1 MLERGDARVLCHD
14 LRLAAAYGGCTL
26 AGRQVEVRLP
36 LRLRATKQLGVEE
49 GDGVVELEDEAR
61 PRGDARL
68 AAVRA
73 EQSGEHLVGVRVGVG
88 FGAGVGVGVGVRVRV
103 RVRVRV
109 TVTVRIRVEQSG
121 EHRRAERVHD
131 GQVGE
136 DDEGG
141 HCPAQPDQ
149 EHAREVCA
157 QEAEPLQVGELCA
170 AVRAWLGLG
179 LGLGLGRTRTPTLT
193 LQVG

>member
-36 LRLRATKQLGVEE
+36 LRLRAAEQLGVEE

-73 EQSGEHLVGVRVGVG
+73 EQSGEHLV
-88 FGAGVGVGVGVRVRV
+88 RVRV
-103 RVRVRV
+103 RVKVRVRLGV
-109 TVTVRIRVEQSG
+109 
-121 EHRRAERVHD
+121 
-131 GQVGE
+131 
-136 DDEGG
+136 
-141 HCPAQPDQ
+141 
-149 EHAREVCA
+149 
-157 QEAEPLQVGELCA
+157 
-170 AVRAWLGLG
+170 GLG
-179 LGLGLGRTRTPTLT
+179 LGMGLGFAFGFGL
-193 LQVG
+193 G